1 MLSMGTAIVNLAIL
15 SRVSWSITWIGLYG
29 RYFVGGAHQRDP
41 RCRHQWDQSTICG
54 IIFLGLHALALSWS
68 RPDAIGG
75 YCITG
80 VAAINISGETI
91 ARLVFQFKLWG
102 MTDALR
108 KRYQSKRALILDEVS
123 MLKWGDLRAVDM
135 FCRALTRRPN
145 VPFGGMAIVGGGDF
159 ANCLQLAALIFSFDQ
174 EAQVP
179 TMSTGLTSIAQ
190 LLVIASY
197 R

>member
-1 MLSMGTAIVNLAIL
+1 
-15 SRVSWSITWIGLYG
+15 
-29 RYFVGGAHQRDP
+29 
-41 RCRHQWDQSTICG
+41 
-54 IIFLGLHALALSWS
+54 
-68 RPDAIGG
+68 
-75 YCITG
+75 
-80 VAAINISGETI
+80 
-91 ARLVFQFKLWG
+91 
-102 MTDALR
+102 
-108 KRYQSKRALILDEVS
+108 